1 MNKTMTIFRELPY
14 ERPDVKKIKKEITR
28 YLRLFNDAR
37 TFEDADT
44 AFLGLM
50 DMLESCFT
58 LSTIASIRNT
68 MNTKDEF
75 YDGEVRFFNKETA
88 KLMLILK
95 KGIKAMLSSSFR
107 TQFEEKYGTHLF
119 EQMETRLKLIKPTII
134 LPTIREG
141 NLQTEYS
148 KTAASCSVEFMGE
161 KCNFYGLLRHMQS
174 TDRSERRAAFEEW
187 AKLYEGVSG
196 KLEEQYGKLVRLRS
210 TMARRLGFKSYIDY
224 IYLSRGRYDYNA
236 KKVEEFR
243 ESVRR
248 YITPLCEELYSEQ
261 AERLG
266 VDELRWYDES
276 LCFTEGNAVPIGTP
290 EELTEKTLAM
300 YKEMSPETG
309 EFFGFMKEHE
319 LYDFVTRENKHLGG
333 YTTFLPDY
341 RAPFIFSNFNG
352 TSADV
357 DVLTHEAGHA
367 FEAYYASRRLP
378 IQLLT
383 MSTSEINEIHS
394 MSMEF
399 FAYPYLE
406 SFFGDKADKY
416 RYAHFTDAIKH
427 IPYLVSVDEFQH
439 RVFENP
445 DSTPEDWRK
454 IWKDI
459 EKKYMPWRSYDGNAF
474 LESGGFWMQK
484 QHIFLFPFYYV
495 DYAMAQMDAFA
506 LFRMRAEGGDAWGS
520 YLKLCGMGGMYGYF
534 ETLERAGLPNP
545 LDPDTVKGVAEFGK
559 QYSDVLKDKISI

>member
-1 MNKTMTIFRELPY
+1 MNKTMTTFRELPY

-28 YLRLFNDAR
+28 YLRLFNDAK
-37 TFEDADT
+37 TFENADS

-119 EQMETRLKLIKPTII
+119 EQMETRLKLIKPTVI

-148 KTAASCSVEFMGE
+148 KTAASCSADFMGE

-174 TDRSERRAAFEEW
+174 TDRSERKAAFEEW
-187 AKLYEGVSG
+187 AKLYDGISG

-224 IYLSRGRYDYNA
+224 IYLSRGRYDYDA

-248 YITPLCEELYSEQ
+248 YITPLCEKLYREQ

-276 LCFTEGNAVPIGTP
+276 LCFPEGNAVPIGTP

-309 EFFGFMKEHE
+309 EFFSFMKEHE

-333 YTTFLPDY
+333 YTTFLPNY

-399 FAYPYLE
+399 FASRELLR
-406 SFFGDKADKY
+406 G
-416 RYAHFTDAIKH
+416 
-427 IPYLVSVDEFQH
+427 
-439 RVFENP
+439 
-445 DSTPEDWRK
+445 
-454 IWKDI
+454 
-459 EKKYMPWRSYDGNAF
+459 
-474 LESGGFWMQK
+474 
-484 QHIFLFPFYYV
+484 
-495 DYAMAQMDAFA
+495 
-506 LFRMRAEGGDAWGS
+506 
-520 YLKLCGMGGMYGYF
+520 
-534 ETLERAGLPNP
+534 
-545 LDPDTVKGVAEFGK
+545 
-559 QYSDVLKDKISI
+559 